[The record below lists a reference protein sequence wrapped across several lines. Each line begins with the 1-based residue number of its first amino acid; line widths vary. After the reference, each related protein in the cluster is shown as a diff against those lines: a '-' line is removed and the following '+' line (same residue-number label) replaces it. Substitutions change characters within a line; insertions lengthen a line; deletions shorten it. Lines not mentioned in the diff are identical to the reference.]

1 MVFMG
6 VILQI
11 ALGARKAHNIFCRI
25 TLQLDLW
32 DIGEHSSLCSDT
44 VVESQSRTARA
55 TRENEET
62 KASTFN
68 SNVVNGKI
76 RAAMQGIR
84 GQGQSGVFYPG
95 NIDSKTGRP
104 GMEFP
109 RDKQPAMR
117 TQDLADPE

>member
-11 ALGARKAHNIFCRI
+11 APGARKAHNIFCRI

-32 DIGEHSSLCSDT
+32 DIGEHSALCSDT

-62 KASTFN
+62 KARTFN
-68 SNVVNGKI
+68 SKVANGNI
-76 RAAMQGIR
+76 WVEVRGIR
-84 GQGQSGVFYPG
+84 GQGQSEVLLPG
-95 NIDSKTGRP
+95 DIYSKTG
-104 GMEFP
+104 
-109 RDKQPAMR
+109 
-117 TQDLADPE
+117 